1 MQAASLRRGAYL
13 PVLLAPELLS
23 ELPPL
28 DGLALDELLPDGLLP
43 ELEPEEVP
51 LLPEDAPE
59 LSELP
64 FVPELPVAVEAL
76 PLRIC
81 FAICQWSLMVGIR
94 FDARVFRSLSF
105 AFFSMR
111 FSKA

>member
-1 MQAASLRRGAYL
+1 MRPNRRSGRIAAGKPDLRYCAYL

-28 DGLALDELLPDGLLP
+28 DGLALDELLPDGLL
-43 ELEPEEVP
+43 ELEPDEVP
-51 LLPEDAPE
+51 LLPEDAAPE
-59 LSELP
+59 LCELP

-81 FAICQWSLMVGIR
+81 FAICQ
-94 FDARVFRSLSF
+94 
-105 AFFSMR
+105 
-111 FSKA
+111 